1 MKSRLIAFIR
11 RSLPTRL
18 SLWIVLFVASL
29 FTATLVVMFLF
40 ARQAVKNEALEKAQ
54 ATLDNAVQNIDNTLH
69 RVETA
74 MNNMRLYM
82 EHHLDSPDAI
92 ENLCRMTLD
101 ANPAIEGCSM
111 AFMPGYYPSKDSLFL
126 IYRYRDGANTL
137 DDILSSNFYNGHPYP
152 EQDWFKYTVA
162 EEQPCWTVLTM
173 GNMQNGHSI
182 ASYNLPIHDS
192 KGRTVAVMSCDISL
206 EWLSHTIQS
215 TQPFPNTYCSLMS
228 NNGTF
233 IIHPDST
240 LLTTGALFRLL
251 EAHPDEQL
259 NKLGHAMLNGETG
272 YMEARHFGTDCYI
285 FYKPYKSA
293 GWSINIVCPKN
304 EIFARY
310 YRMLRIMTI
319 VSMASLML
327 ILLLCRLFIGRQL
340 KPLNQLDASVRRL
353 TEGHFN
359 ETLPVST
366 RIDEIGNL
374 ERDFRTMQKSI
385 VAHIEEINRRSTLLN
400 NQNEA
405 LSLARDHALEADRVK
420 NAFLHNMTD
429 QMTSPVK
436 NITKQVA
443 ILHEEYSHLRQ
454 DKIADITEI
463 LDTQTTALVQQ
474 LNSMLKVSVNKSI
487 SS

>member
-1 MKSRLIAFIR
+1 
-11 RSLPTRL
+11 
-18 SLWIVLFVASL
+18 
-29 FTATLVVMFLF
+29 
-40 ARQAVKNEALEKAQ
+40 
-54 ATLDNAVQNIDNTLH
+54 
-69 RVETA
+69 
-74 MNNMRLYM
+74 
-82 EHHLDSPDAI
+82 
-92 ENLCRMTLD
+92 
-101 ANPAIEGCSM
+101 
-111 AFMPGYYPSKDSLFL
+111 
-126 IYRYRDGANTL
+126 
-137 DDILSSNFYNGHPYP
+137 
-152 EQDWFKYTVA
+152 
-162 EEQPCWTVLTM
+162 
-173 GNMQNGHSI
+173 
-182 ASYNLPIHDS
+182 
-192 KGRTVAVMSCDISL
+192 
-206 EWLSHTIQS
+206 
-215 TQPFPNTYCSLMS
+215 
-228 NNGTF
+228 
-233 IIHPDST
+233 
-240 LLTTGALFRLL
+240 
-251 EAHPDEQL
+251 
-259 NKLGHAMLNGETG
+259 
-272 YMEARHFGTDCYI
+272 
-285 FYKPYKSA
+285 
-293 GWSINIVCPKN
+293 
-304 EIFARY
+304 
-310 YRMLRIMTI
+310 MLRIMTI

-374 ERDFRTMQKSI
+374 ERDFHTMQKSI